1 MDMAGYK
8 TSLNMKTRYLLGFTV
23 LLFTTAICAAFSLTG
38 NNDFDLA
45 MQQVMLR
52 KVGHE
57 VLLHSGDSTSRV
69 LPVKKIAENEYQ
81 VRFENEFAFEPDSLV
96 KIISRSLAK
105 DKLAHNYIV
114 NVLKCTGKDVVF
126 GYMIAGNKHDDIV
139 PCSGRRQPKS
149 CYLINLKFEGEG
161 VITAE
166 QKGYLLGGLPLLAF
180 IGLMVSQSVKTRKN
194 KVTARFASADVDS
207 FKLGNSIFEPGN
219 RQIIAAGVTTALTVK
234 ENKLL
239 LIFARSP
246 NVIIERG
253 RLQKEI
259 WEDEGVIVG
268 RSLDMFISKLRK
280 KLENDSSIQ
289 LTNIHGRG
297 YKLEIG
303 E

>member
-38 NNDFDLA
+38 NDDFDLA
-45 MQQVMLR
+45 RQQVMLR
-52 KVGHE
+52 KIGHE

-114 NVLKCTGKDVVF
+114 TVLKCTGKDVIF
-126 GYMIAGNKHDDIV
+126 GYMISGNRQDNIV
-139 PCSGRRQPKS
+139 PCLGRRQPKS
-149 CYLINLKFEGEG
+149 CYLINLKFEGRR
-161 VITAE
+161 ITAA
-166 QKGYLLGGLPLLAF
+166 QKAYLLGGLPFLAF
-180 IGLMVSQSVKTRKN
+180 IGLIFSQSFKTRKN
-194 KVTARFASADVDS
+194 KVTTTFAGVDS
-207 FKLGNSIFEPGN
+207 FKLGNSIFDPGN

-246 NVIIERG
+246 NIIIERG